1 MERGG
6 DVRAVESHE
15 ARREGLDVDGLV
27 LNQLD
32 RREGDVEGDVPADDT
47 DALLPK
53 DSHELG
59 LEPVEDDDDDDAM
72 EEVGDVGEERSVE
85 DAEGDRRHSEQAL
98 YTRGETTALSLPFD
112 RLRSSSL
119 KPG

>member
-1 MERGG
+1 MDRGG
-6 DVRAVESHE
+6 EARAVESHE
-15 ARREGLDVDGLV
+15 ERREGLDVDVLL

-59 LEPVEDDDDDDAM
+59 LEPVGDDDAM
-72 EEVGDVGEERSVE
+72 EEVGDMGDERSVE

-98 YTRGETTALSLPFD
+98 YTRGETTALPLPFD